1 MARVCV
7 EYDCD
12 GNNNGGGVVTRTY
25 TTVVGDGTQADFA
38 VDHNLNHQGVFLVAY
53 NATTGERTD
62 DYSVVFN
69 TADRAT
75 VRFDTPPAPNS
86 VKLQFVAH
94 VPPMP

>member
-7 EYDCD
+7 EFDCD
-12 GNNNGGGVVTRTY
+12 GTGTGSSTRTY

-38 VDHNLNHQGVFLVAY
+38 VDHNLNSQGVFLLAY
-53 NATTGERTD
+53 NATTGERLE

-86 VKLQFVAH
+86 AKLQFVAV
-94 VPPMP
+94 VPAM